1 MKKITLFVA
10 LFSCFVG
17 KAQYNSLAPWNTT
30 NSNAKSERVSIDQVV
45 ETFNQYW
52 ENRDHS
58 KKGSGFK
65 PFMRWENHW
74 RNKTNEQGYLIT
86 PQEMW
91 DAFNQKKAA
100 KANKSSNLLMLPASN
115 WEPVG
120 PFTHSNTGSWSSGQ
134 GRVNIVYVDP
144 SNPNTIYIG
153 APAGGIW
160 KSTNAGTTWTPLSD
174 NLPQIGVSG
183 IAVDPNNSNVIYIAT
198 GDCDASDTYSIG
210 ILKSTDG
217 GTTWNTTGL
226 TFTGTNKLAGDILM
240 NPTNSNMLWAATTD
254 GIYRT
259 LNGGTTWTLEQTGNF
274 SQGRIR
280 LKAGDPNTVYAVSN
294 NRFYRSTNAGDTF
307 TAVISGLPFSSGRML
322 MDVTAANANYI
333 YILSTTTTGAMQGVY
348 RSTNGGTNWTK
359 TSGTNDTFNG
369 SGQSGYDLAFAVSQT
384 NAEEIY
390 TGCLNVWKSPDGG
403 VTFEQLNSW
412 SAPTQAAY
420 THADI
425 HYLQFFGTKLYCGSD
440 GGVYVSEN
448 NGASFTDK
456 TAGAQISQFYKI
468 AVSKQSASKM
478 VGGLQ
483 DNGGHAYSGNQW
495 KNYYGAD
502 GMDTAI
508 DPTNSNLYYGFIQFG
523 GNLYISTN
531 SGNSLSAGV
540 GAPTAET
547 GTNDDG
553 GNWITPLVAN
563 NAGELFAGYSNLYK
577 LVGGAWQ
584 LQNAG
589 SPTGGGNIELVAV
602 DPSNDNNMYVVNG
615 SSLYKSID
623 KGLTFTL
630 VYSAPG
636 NITSIDVHSSN
647 SSIIYL
653 TTQGTSGQALKSIN
667 GGTSFTSFSTGLP
680 AIGKNVIV
688 HQGRDT
694 NNPLYIGTSLGVYYT
709 DDTMSQWEPFD
720 TNLPNVSVTDLEINL
735 EDAKIIAATY
745 GRGIWQ
751 SAIQIQTPPNDI
763 KFNEIQNP
771 SAVNINCANA
781 VTPQVSVKNNGS
793 NTINSVNFNYTINAV
808 PYTYTWTGT
817 INAGLTQIISLPA
830 LTLPK
835 GIYTMNIVST
845 ISGDAYSDNNSG
857 STNFYLNDPGTVNV
871 TNTFESTTDE
881 LIEYNEASTTGIWT
895 RGTRATGILATGTNN
910 VYTTNLTGNYPDL
923 TKSYLVSQCYD
934 LSSLSAP
941 QISFKLAYDLEN
953 NWDLTY
959 VEYSTN
965 FGQTW
970 QVLGTQGP
978 NWYNSNRTP
987 ESSGTDCFNCVGA
1000 QWTGTNAALTTYFYS
1015 LAALSTQTNVIFR
1028 IVFHS
1033 DEAENNLGVVVDD
1046 FLVSGTLANESFNL
1060 NNIQIYPNPSTGIYN
1075 ISAGNSTID
1084 EIVVYDVM
1092 GKIINSNKNIQ
1103 TDGSNSTIDLTSISS
1118 GIYFVKIT
1126 ANEQSTVKRIIKK

>member
-1 MKKITLFVA
+1 MKKIILFVA
-10 LFSCFVG
+10 LLSCFVG

-30 NSNAKSERVSIDQVV
+30 NSSAKSERVSIDEVV
-45 ETFNQYW
+45 QSFNQYW

-58 KKGSGFK
+58 KRGSGFK
-65 PFMRWENHW
+65 PFLRWENHW
-74 RNKTNEQGYLIT
+74 RNKTNDQGYLIT

-100 KANKSSNLLMLPASN
+100 KANKSSNLLMLPTSN

-160 KSTNAGTTWTPLSD
+160 KSLDAGTTWAPLSD

-183 IAVDPNNSNVIYIAT
+183 IAVDPNNSNVIYVAT

-210 ILKSTDG
+210 VLKTTNG
-217 GTTWNTTGL
+217 GATWNTTGL

-240 NPTNSNMLWAATTD
+240 NPSNSNMLWAATTD

-259 LNGGTTWTLEQTGNF
+259 LNGGTTWTLEQAGNF

-280 LKAGDPNTVYAVSN
+280 LKPGDPNTVYAVST
-294 NRFYRSTNAGDTF
+294 NRFYKSTNAGDTF
-307 TAVISGLPFSSGRML
+307 SSLATGLPFSSGRML
-322 MDVTAANANYI
+322 MDVTAADSNYI
-333 YILSTTTTGAMQGVY
+333 YILSTTTSGAMQGVY
-348 RSTNGGTNWTK
+348 RSTNGGTNWTL

-384 NAEEIY
+384 NANEIY
-390 TGCLNVWKSPDGG
+390 TGCLNVWKSLDAGA
-403 VTFEQLNSW
+403 TFNQLNSW
-412 SAPTQAAY
+412 SAPTQATY

-448 NGASFTDK
+448 NGTSFTDK

-483 DNGGHAYSGNQW
+483 DNGGHAYSGSQW

-523 GNLYISTN
+523 SNLYISTN
-531 SGNSLSAGV
+531 SGNSLSSGV
-540 GAPTAET
+540 GAPAAET

-563 NAGELFAGYSNLYK
+563 NTGELFAGYSNLYK

-589 SPTGGGNIELVAV
+589 SPTGSGNIELVAV
-602 DPSNDNNMYVVNG
+602 DPSNDDNMYVVNG
-615 SSLYKSID
+615 SGLHKSTNR
-623 KGLTFTL
+623 GLTFTQ

-647 SSIIYL
+647 SNIIYI

-667 GGTSFTSFSTGLP
+667 GGTSFTSFSSGLP

-694 NNPLYIGTSLGVYYT
+694 NNPLYLGTSLGVYYT

-735 EDAKIIAATY
+735 EDEKIIAATY

-751 SAIQIQTPPNDI
+751 SAIQIQTPLNDI

-771 SAVNINCANA
+771 SSVNINCANA

-793 NTINSVNFNYTINAV
+793 NTINSVNFNYTVNAV
-808 PYTYTWTGT
+808 TYTFTWTGT
-817 INAGLTQIISLPA
+817 INSEQTQVISLPA
-830 LTLPK
+830 VTLPK
-835 GIYTMNIVST
+835 GIYTMNVVST
-845 ISGDAYSDNNSG
+845 IAGDAYSDNNSG
-857 STNFYLNDPGTVNV
+857 STNFYLNNSGTVNV
-871 TNTFESTTDE
+871 TNTFETATDE
-881 LIEYNEASTTGIWT
+881 LIEYNESSTTGIWT
-895 RGTRATGILATGTNN
+895 RGVRTGGALASGLNN
-910 VYTTNLTGNYPDL
+910 VYSTNLTGNYPDL

-934 LSSLSAP
+934 LSSLAGP
-941 QISFKLAYDLEN
+941 QISFKMAFDLEN

-1015 LAALSTQTNVIFR
+1015 LAALSTETNVIFR

-1046 FLVSGTLANESFNL
+1046 FLISGTLANESFNL

-1075 ISAGNSTID
+1075 ISAGNATID

-1103 TDGSNSTIDLTSISS
+1103 TNGSNSTIDLTSISS